1 MSFQDLEPTI
11 SGEVGRWAVSNSHL
25 MRNRFVG
32 IDLLEFLGMWNEAEI
47 DWVIERASQA
57 ARKEGASK

>member
-1 MSFQDLEPTI
+1 
-11 SGEVGRWAVSNSHL
+11 

-47 DWVIERASQA
+47 DWVFSRTAQVIKSL
-57 ARKEGASK
+57 GANA